1 MRRALFLA
9 SLAAALATPWLVA
22 RGQDRAQGLS
32 PVAVSLATRESAGY
46 VKAFNGHNSRALAA
60 LFTSDASIAFLQG
73 SSVEKLEYGMVEGR
87 DDIVGIHE
95 TFFSIFPDARLTQTV
110 LSARMARPWAAL
122 WPRACS

>member
-46 VKAFNGHNSRALAA
+46 VKAFNGHNSRAPP
-60 LFTSDASIAFLQG
+60 SDPGA
-73 SSVEKLEYGMVEGR
+73 MVK
-87 DDIVGIHE
+87 D
-95 TFFSIFPDARLTQTV
+95 V
-110 LSARMARPWAAL
+110 LP
-122 WPRACS
+122 